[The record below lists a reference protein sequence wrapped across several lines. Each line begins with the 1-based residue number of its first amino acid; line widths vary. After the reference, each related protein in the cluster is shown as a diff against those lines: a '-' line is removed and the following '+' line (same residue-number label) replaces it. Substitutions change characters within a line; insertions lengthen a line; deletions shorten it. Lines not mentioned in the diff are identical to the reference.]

1 MPAAEPSPLRRALA
15 MASLVVAG
23 EAIFIPPFHLGRYF
37 KSSLLST
44 FGINE
49 LELGEA
55 QAVYGIAAMAS
66 YVIGGPIA
74 DRFAPRTL
82 IAGSLLATAAGSVYM
97 ATVPSLLAL
106 KLLYGFWGVSTI
118 LAFWAPLIRATREW
132 GGEPSQG
139 RAFGVLDA
147 GRGLV
152 AALAATAAAQAVVA
166 WVGSGS
172 LSDADR
178 QREAVVGLS
187 LGYAGCCVV
196 AAAAVWL
203 FVGGRARETV
213 KEDRSERTPLADTLW
228 ALSQPAV
235 WLQAVVVI
243 AAYSTYKAFS
253 FFGLFAEDVCGL
265 EKTEASRLVAYLSY
279 LRVGAALGAGLLA
292 DSLGSVA
299 LVVSACFAATIAS
312 FVYLIA
318 AADGPGAVY
327 ALVVLALASAS
338 AASYALRGVYFAL
351 LEESGVPRRVTGAA
365 VGIVSVVG
373 FTPDIYMPWLSGWLV
388 KSARDA
394 GHVETGYQQ
403 LFTVLAV
410 SAAVGLV
417 AALVLRQM
425 GRRRG

>member
-1 MPAAEPSPLRRALA
+1 MRRALA
-15 MASLVVAG
+15 MASLIVAG

-37 KSSLLST
+37 KSSLLGT

-55 QAVYGIAAMAS
+55 QAVYGAAAMVS

-82 IAGSLLATAAGSVYM
+82 IAVSLLATGAGSVYM
-97 ATVPSLLAL
+97 ATVPGLGAL
-106 KLLYGFWGVSTI
+106 KLLFGFWGVSTI
-118 LAFWAPLIRATREW
+118 LVFWAPLIRATREW
-132 GGEPSQG
+132 GGQPSQG
-139 RAFGVLDA
+139 RAFGLLDA

-152 AALAATAAAQAVVA
+152 AALAATAAAQAVA
-166 WVGSGS
+166 LWLGSGS
-172 LSDADR
+172 GSGTLADAAR
-178 QREAVVGLS
+178 QRQAVVGLS
-187 LGYAGCCVV
+187 LFYAACCAG
-196 AAAAVWL
+196 AAVAVWL
-203 FVGGRARETV
+203 FVGGRAREAV
-213 KEDRSERTPLADTLW
+213 KSDRSQRTPIADTLW
-228 ALSQPAV
+228 ALRQPAV
-235 WLQAVVVI
+235 WLQALVVV

-265 EKTEASRLVAYLSY
+265 ERTESSKLVAYLSY
-279 LRVGAALGAGLLA
+279 LRVGAALAAGLLA
-292 DSLGSVA
+292 DWVGSVA
-299 LVVSACFAATIAS
+299 LVVSACFAAMIAS

-388 KSARDA
+388 ASARQT
-394 GHVETGYQQ
+394 GHVEAGYQQ
-403 LFTVLAV
+403 LFVVLAA

-417 AALVLRQM
+417 AAQVLRRR